1 MILAAI
7 SFSAAAVRVLDQTT
21 GQSNGYHHRA
31 FSRTITAAIS
41 PSSARINGRTIF
53 GCPILS
59 RCSSVRRAEQGGP
72 ISGPTLIGTLS
83 QRPARL
89 EPCTRSAKS
98 LKKNLGANAGLTI
111 IRHDTGLER
120 AARRATL
127 SGRHTSAPAKPPAQP
142 VGMAESDMNKS
153 SWQKPARTEPARDS
167 CGVRSRVQ
175 MKNPPGANWRAH
187 RFFPWLAHK
196 QAKAR
201 PSAPGF
207 SFACR

>member
-1 MILAAI
+1 MTFPSLPTRVIARSVEPKGKNDSGVLVILAAI

-98 LKKNLGANAGLTI
+98 LKKNLGVNAGLTAS
-111 IRHDTGLER
+111 RHDTGLQEQPDAGVSFQDDHASGPGHTTSDTR
-120 AARRATL
+120 WHARI
-127 SGRHTSAPAKPPAQP
+127 
-142 VGMAESDMNKS
+142 ESIRT
-153 SWQKPARTEPARDS
+153 SWQKPA
-167 CGVRSRVQ
+167 
-175 MKNPPGANWRAH
+175 NW
-187 RFFPWLAHK
+187 K
-196 QAKAR
+196 
-201 PSAPGF
+201 
-207 SFACR
+207 